1 MLTHRLARLL
11 PNGTHSTN
19 PSLERRRNL
28 IVEPIECSVWRC
40 KNAFNPSFTKSRHAS
55 RNIPTRVL
63 KGTFMSDRL
72 LAAAA
77 AMTMV
82 LATLSSATAVHAQ
95 DEGILRVYMNS
106 ARVLKLDR
114 PVSKVI
120 VGNAEV
126 ADATVADART
136 IVLTG
141 RSYGTTNLVLLDA
154 DGNAIVDERIL
165 VSIDEA
171 STVRVFKST
180 ARTVLSCTPNCEEH
194 AKTGATP

>member
-1 MLTHRLARLL
+1 M
-11 PNGTHSTN
+11 
-19 PSLERRRNL
+19 
-28 IVEPIECSVWRC
+28 
-40 KNAFNPSFTKSRHAS
+40 F
-55 RNIPTRVL
+55 
-63 KGTFMSDRL
+63 DRTS
-72 LAAAA
+72 AAVA
-77 AMTMV
+77 AMTLAFTMV
-82 LATLSSATAVHAQ
+82 FPATAALAE

-126 ADATVADART
+126 ADATVADSKT

-141 RSYGTTNLVLLDA
+141 RAYGTTNLVLLDA

-165 VSIDEA
+165 VSIDES

-180 ARTVLSCTPNCEEH
+180 ERTVLSCTPNCEEH
-194 AKTGATP
+194 AQTGATQ

>member
-1 MLTHRLARLL
+1 
-11 PNGTHSTN
+11 
-19 PSLERRRNL
+19 
-28 IVEPIECSVWRC
+28 
-40 KNAFNPSFTKSRHAS
+40 
-55 RNIPTRVL
+55 
-63 KGTFMSDRL
+63 MSDHRF
-72 LAAAA
+72 AAA
-77 AMTMV
+77 AMIV
-82 LATLSSATAVHAQ
+82 ALATLSPVPAAQ
-95 DEGILRVYMNS
+95 AEDEGILRVYMNS

-120 VGNAEV
+120 VGNSEV
-126 ADATVADART
+126 ADATVADAKT

-165 VSIDEA
+165 VSIDES

-194 AKTGATP
+194 AQTGATP